1 MTASAPM
8 VLKVLRRR
16 SRCRCWPPTCTALDC
31 CCGDGLNDDAPPD
44 RLAGFR
50 PSPPARDGSGFPCLT
65 AEIGAVC
72 HQFDLSHS
80 PVSAVVAELVAKNTQ
95 ERWRFVAGRS
105 RIPSLREV
113 FWLTLTKE
121 AACSSATF
129 HSSAKPGAQFRVIS
143 GDASG
148 DALGMLR
155 RVCTRRRT
163 LMHHVMRN
171 LRVALK
177 VSAWITVLFSYG
189 ERF

>member
-1 MTASAPM
+1 MRCRARVGTVVPTGSARQKKRLPPPGGNIRQWSRRSIILSIAALTASAPM

-113 FWLTLTKE
+113 FWLTL
-121 AACSSATF
+121 ATY
-129 HSSAKPGAQFRVIS
+129 S
-143 GDASG
+143 GECDHEN
-148 DALGMLR
+148 
-155 RVCTRRRT
+155 T
-163 LMHHVMRN
+163 HHE
-171 LRVALK
+171 L
-177 VSAWITVLFSYG
+177 ITAIN
-189 ERF
+189 